1 VQGIN
6 GRKMYETWFQME
18 ALLASGK
25 LNLEPVIT
33 HRLKLSEFTHAMGF
47 LKSGEAIKVVF
58 NLE

>member
-1 VQGIN
+1 
-6 GRKMYETWFQME
+6 ME

-33 HRLKLSEFTHAMGF
+33 HRLKLSQFVEAMEF

>member
-1 VQGIN
+1 
-6 GRKMYETWFQME
+6 ME

-25 LNLEPVIT
+25 LDLEPVIT
-33 HRLKLSEFTHAMGF
+33 HRLKLTEFVKAMDY